1 MFNTLQWTSISSA
14 LTPIFLA
21 LVYAFAVFLV
31 SPWIVLLLL
40 PRHTGF
46 FAFLQIFIYVPILGS
61 LHILSHLLECLF
73 TNQPCGSLLYF
84 LKFLLKC
91 PFSERFLLTN
101 MCKKASPCFLPMSLY
116 LELWAEYVPLKF
128 ICGSPNLFPLWWY
141 LRWGLW
147 GVIRSWGWA
156 PHEWDSVF
164 IRRDVR
170 KMISFPTC
178 GDTARRQLFIHKS
191 ERGLS
196 PDIDLVASW
205 SWLYSP
211 RTVRTE
217 CLLLKPFGICYSSPN

>member
-1 MFNTLQWTSISSA
+1 MHSVA
-14 LTPIFLA
+14 P
-21 LVYAFAVFLV
+21 LV

-91 PFSERFLLTN
+91 PPSQRGFSLPVCIKRHH
-101 MCKKASPCFLPMSLY
+101 PCFLPMSLY

-128 ICGSPNLFPLWWY
+128 IFGSPNSFPLWWY
-141 LRWGLW
+141 LEVRPL
-147 GVIRSWGWA
+147 GVIRSWGWH

-170 KMISFPTC
+170 KMISLSNMW
-178 GDTARRQLFIHKS
+178 GYSKKTAIH
-191 ERGLS
+191 
-196 PDIDLVASW
+196 
-205 SWLYSP
+205 
-211 RTVRTE
+211 T
-217 CLLLKPFGICYSSPN
+217 